1 MPRRER
7 RFMAEAETP
16 PAETPAQRASL
27 AFGLGIAALCLVL
40 DQASK
45 LALIYGTDLRL
56 TYPWPIL
63 PVFDLTVVW
72 NYGISYGLFQQ
83 HTDLGRWALV
93 ALKLGAAVVLT
104 FWLRKSLSRWEAA
117 GVGLIIG
124 GAVGNAIDRIVHGA
138 VFDFAHFHVGD
149 FSWYVFN
156 VADAGIVIGVVLM
169 LLAQLVYPAAA
180 PEKP

>member
-1 MPRRER
+1 MP
-7 RFMAEAETP
+7 EAQSP
-16 PAETPAQRASL
+16 LAPRAVL
-27 AFGLGIAALCLVL
+27 LTGIVVAVLCLVL

-83 HTDLGRWALV
+83 HTEWGRWALV
-93 ALKLGAAVVLT
+93 ALKLGAAVVLG
-104 FWLRKSLSRWEAA
+104 FWLRKAASKLEAA
-117 GVGLIIG
+117 GIGLIIG
-124 GAVGNAIDRIVHGA
+124 GAVGNAIDRIMHGA
-138 VFDFAHFHVGD
+138 VFDFAHFHVGS
-149 FSWYVFN
+149 FNWYVFN
-156 VADAGIVIGVVLM
+156 IADAGIVVGVVLM
-169 LLAQLVYPAAA
+169 LLAQLVNPTPA

>member
-1 MPRRER
+1 MG
-7 RFMAEAETP
+7 EAENA
-16 PAETPAQRASL
+16 PAPRARSSRSFL
-27 AFGLGIAALCLVL
+27 AFGLMVAAVCLVL
-40 DQASK
+40 DQVSK

-56 TYPWPIL
+56 TYPWPLL

-83 HTDLGRWALV
+83 HTEWGRWGLV

-104 FWLRKSLSRWEAA
+104 FWLRKAESRLEAA
-117 GVGLIIG
+117 GIGLIIG

-138 VFDFAHFHVGD
+138 VFDFAHVHVGS

-156 VADAGIVIGVVLM
+156 IADAGIVVGVAFM
-169 LLAQLVYPAAA
+169 LLAQLVNPAAA

>member
-1 MPRRER
+1 
-7 RFMAEAETP
+7 
-16 PAETPAQRASL
+16 
-27 AFGLGIAALCLVL
+27 
-40 DQASK
+40 

-83 HTDLGRWALV
+83 HTEWGRWGLV
-93 ALKLGAAVVLT
+93 ALKLGAAVVLS
-104 FWLRKSLSRWEAA
+104 FWLRKAASKLEAA
-117 GVGLIIG
+117 GIGLIIG
-124 GAVGNAIDRIVHGA
+124 GAIGNAIDRIVHGA
-138 VFDFAHFHVGD
+138 VFDFAHFHVGS

-156 VADAGIVIGVVLM
+156 IADAGIVVGVGLM
-169 LLAQLVYPAAA
+169 LLAQLINPAPA

>member
-1 MPRRER
+1 
-7 RFMAEAETP
+7 MAEAVS
-16 PAETPAQRASL
+16 PAPQRWF
-27 AFGLGIAALCLVL
+27 AFGLACAAACLVL

-45 LALIYGTDLRL
+45 LALIHGTDLRL

-83 HTDLGRWALV
+83 NTEVGRWALV
-93 ALKLGAAVVLT
+93 ALKLGAAMALT
-104 FWLRKSLSRWEAA
+104 FWLRKAVSRLEAA
-117 GVGLIIG
+117 GIGLIIG
-124 GAVGNAIDRIVHGA
+124 GAIGNAIDRIVHGA
-138 VFDFAHFHVGD
+138 VFDFAHFHVGS

-156 VADAGIVIGVVLM
+156 VADAGIVIGVGMM
-169 LLAQLVYPAAA
+169 LLAQLVNPAPA

>member
-1 MPRRER
+1 
-7 RFMAEAETP
+7 MA
-16 PAETPAQRASL
+16 ASAPL
-27 AFGLGIAALCLVL
+27 RTGLLVALIVLVL

-45 LALIYGTDLRL
+45 LGLIYGTDLRL

-72 NYGISYGLFQQ
+72 NRGISYGLFQQ
-83 HTDLGRWALV
+83 HSELGRWVLTAI
-93 ALKLGAAVVLT
+93 KIGAAVFLT
-104 FWLRKSLSRWEAA
+104 YWVRKAVNQREAA
-117 GVGLIIG
+117 GIGMIIG
-124 GAVGNAIDRIVHGA
+124 GAIGNAIDRIFHGA

-156 VADAGIVIGVVLM
+156 IADAAIVVGVGLM
-169 LLAQLVYPAAA
+169 LLAQIAPKASA

>member
-1 MPRRER
+1 
-7 RFMAEAETP
+7 MAEAAN
-16 PAETPAQRASL
+16 PAPRSFL

-45 LALIYGTDLRL
+45 LYLIHGTDLRL
-56 TYPWPIL
+56 TYPWPLL

-83 HTDLGRWALV
+83 EGALGRWALV
-93 ALKLGAAVVLT
+93 ALKLGAAVALT
-104 FWLRKSLSRWEAA
+104 FWLRKCLSKLEAA

-124 GAVGNAIDRIVHGA
+124 GALGNAIDRVIHGA
-138 VFDFAHFHVGD
+138 VFDFAHFHVGS

-156 VADAGIVIGVVLM
+156 IADAGIVVGVGLM
-169 LLAQLVYPAAA
+169 LLAQLVYPAVA

>member
-1 MPRRER
+1 MPEAESAPAPRRA
-7 RFMAEAETP
+7 FT
-16 PAETPAQRASL
+16 
-27 AFGLGIAALCLVL
+27 FGLMVAAVCLVL

-83 HTDLGRWALV
+83 HTEWGRWGLV
-93 ALKLGAAVVLT
+93 ALKLGAAVVLS
-104 FWLRKSLSRWEAA
+104 FWLRKAASKLEAA
-117 GVGLIIG
+117 GIGLIIG
-124 GAVGNAIDRIVHGA
+124 GAIGNAIDRIVHGA
-138 VFDFAHFHVGD
+138 VFDFAHFHVGS

-156 VADAGIVIGVVLM
+156 IADAGIVVGVGLM
-169 LLAQLVYPAAA
+169 LLAQLINPAPA

>member
-1 MPRRER
+1 
-7 RFMAEAETP
+7 MAEAAS
-16 PAETPAQRASL
+16 PAPRSWF
-27 AFGLGIAALCLVL
+27 AFGLACAALCLVL

-83 HTDLGRWALV
+83 NTELGRWALV
-93 ALKLGAAVVLT
+93 ALKLGAAIALL
-104 FWLRKSLSRWEAA
+104 FWLRKALTRLEAA
-117 GVGLIIG
+117 GIGLIIG
-124 GAVGNAIDRIVHGA
+124 GAIGNAIDRIFHGA
-138 VFDFAHFHVGD
+138 VFDFAHFHVGSFD
-149 FSWYVFN
+149 WYVFN
-156 VADAGIVIGVVLM
+156 IADAGIVVGVGLM
-169 LLAQLVYPAAA
+169 LFAQLLNPDTA